1 MHPHIMPTVSS
12 TTLAILS
19 DTSMTTAVHQSDLH
33 PYKDI
38 NKCPSNVG
46 VFELGTII
54 EPHDARE
61 TSSRHFQHQTRSVI
75 AQLDLQEACPK
86 YGTVTNFLLGR
97 QLESAHGWDRQQE
110 NVEVAGNID
119 RAHGKTQRD
128 EKSHVVRE
136 QGLWQTFTWT
146 WYGHDAER
154 DEGAGVEGCHKH
166 DSEVDGIS
174 HLLTRT
180 KDLKIEDQ
188 QG

>member
-1 MHPHIMPTVSS
+1 
-12 TTLAILS
+12 
-19 DTSMTTAVHQSDLH
+19 MTTAVHQSDLH
-33 PYKDI
+33 PYQDI

-46 VFELGTII
+46 VPTELGTII
-54 EPHDARE
+54 EPHNASE
-61 TSSRHFQHQTRSVI
+61 TSSRDFQHQTRSVI

-97 QLESAHGWDRQQE
+97 QLELAHGWDRQQE

-119 RAHGKTQRD
+119 SAHGKTQRD
-128 EKSHVVRE
+128 EKSQLVRI
-136 QGLWQTFTWT
+136 QDASQTFAWT
-146 WYGHDAER
+146 WCRHDAER

-166 DSEVDGIS
+166 NSEVDGIS

-188 QG
+188 QR